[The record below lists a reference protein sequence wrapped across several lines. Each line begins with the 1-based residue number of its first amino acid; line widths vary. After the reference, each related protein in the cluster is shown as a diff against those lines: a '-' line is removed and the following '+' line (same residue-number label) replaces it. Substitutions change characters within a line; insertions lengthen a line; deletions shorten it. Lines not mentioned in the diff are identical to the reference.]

1 MVKVYSLDGV
11 TPVVHPST
19 FVHPTA
25 VLIGDVVVG
34 PNCYIAPFVS
44 LRGDM
49 GSLEVGAGTNIQDGC
64 VLHSFPGAPASIGEW
79 GHIGHGSV
87 LHGCHIGDHAL
98 IGMNAVVMDG
108 AVIGEEAFVGA
119 MAFVKAGFEVPQRT
133 LVAGVP
139 ARVVRPLSDTEI
151 DWKRTGTGQYQ
162 QLARRSLATLRPTEA
177 LAEPEPDRPRLPVS
191 SHDPLHVAK
200 RKKEKEEKG
209 ESR

>member
-1 MVKVYSLDGV
+1 MVKVYALDGLV
-11 TPVVHPST
+11 PVVHPST

-119 MAFVKAGFEVPQRT
+119 MAFVKAAFEVPART

-139 ARVVRPLSDTEI
+139 ARIVRRLSEQEI
-151 DWKRTGTGQYQ
+151 DWKRTGTREYQ
-162 QLARRSLATLRPTEA
+162 LLAERSLATMRETEA
-177 LAEPEPDRPRLPVS
+177 LSAPEADRPSLPITP
-191 SHDPLHVAK
+191 HDPLHVI
-200 RKKEKEEKG
+200 KKIQAP
-209 ESR
+209 